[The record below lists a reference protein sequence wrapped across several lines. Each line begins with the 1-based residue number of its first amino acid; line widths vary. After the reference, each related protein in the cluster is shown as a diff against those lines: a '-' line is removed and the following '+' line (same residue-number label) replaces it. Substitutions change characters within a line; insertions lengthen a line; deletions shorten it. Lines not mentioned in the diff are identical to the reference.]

1 MKVRFSHQGSMQDT
15 HGSTWVNNHYLSLRP
30 SPGNGHRINWAD
42 IAGRSFIGI
51 CVEKRLVSGTHD
63 DDDDDTFKR
72 YTVNV

>member
-1 MKVRFSHQGSMQDT
+1 MQDT

-42 IAGRSFIGI
+42 IAGSNGLDLEQWRSFIGT
-51 CVEKRLVSGTHD
+51 CVAKRLVSGTHD